1 MLAIDTVWRTLN
13 KNNKKNSSK
22 IENLTER
29 RSYYYKLISILPLR
43 NNCSQLYKKKIKFCN
58 ENTITLFSFLLT
70 VKMLKRNIMN

>member
-1 MLAIDTVWRTLN
+1 MVAIDTVWRTLN

-43 NNCSQLYKKKIKFCN
+43 NNCSQLYKKKKLYFAMKIQSHCFH
-58 ENTITLFSFLLT
+58 SFR
-70 VKMLKRNIMN
+70 MSEC